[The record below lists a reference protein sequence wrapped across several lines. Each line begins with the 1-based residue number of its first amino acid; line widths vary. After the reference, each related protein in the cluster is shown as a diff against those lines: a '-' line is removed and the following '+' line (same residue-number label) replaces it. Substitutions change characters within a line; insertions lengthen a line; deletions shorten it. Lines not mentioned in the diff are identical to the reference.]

1 MYTTG
6 PSLNNQPLSL
16 HPGLSQ
22 PLHPALA
29 STPSLSFNTQA
40 QPPHP
45 ASVSTF
51 KPSPYIHSSPSLY
64 IWPHPL
70 HPASASTPSLSFYTQ
85 TKPLRV
91 YIQPRLRHSVFA
103 PAFNLNLYIHS
114 TVHPALASRQATHCP
129 IVHDASKCFFFISI
143 LVTVLGFY
151 ILKSNHLH
159 FGTFTY
165 TLMS

>member
-45 ASVSTF
+45 ASVSAF

-103 PAFNLNLYIHS
+103 PAFNLNLYIQ
-114 TVHPALASRQATHCP
+114 PRLLQ
-129 IVHDASKCFFFISI
+129 
-143 LVTVLGFY
+143 Y
-151 ILKSNHLH
+151 IQP
-159 FGTFTY
+159 
-165 TLMS
+165 

>member
-6 PSLNNQPLSL
+6 PSLNNQPLFL

-45 ASVSTF
+45 ASVSAF

-70 HPASASTPSLSFYTQ
+70 HPFST
-85 TKPLRV
+85 
-91 YIQPRLRHSVFA
+91 
-103 PAFNLNLYIHS
+103 S
-114 TVHPALASRQATHCP
+114 TVHPALASRQATHVQLS
-129 IVHDASKCFFFISI
+129 IVQLSMMHQNAFFILI
-143 LVTVLGFY
+143 LVTVFGFY
-151 ILKSNHLH
+151 IL
-159 FGTFTY
+159 
-165 TLMS
+165 